1 MSDNDGYT
9 AVHLAAKEGH
19 GDVLETLL
27 STGQQA
33 AGLDYTSFKG
43 LAGLYAKFSC
53 LVSLRMLILSMI
65 LKSLSLYELL
75 F

>member
-1 MSDNDGYT
+1 MFKLNHGADPRMSDNDGYT

-33 AGLDYTSFKG
+33 AGLD
-43 LAGLYAKFSC
+43 
-53 LVSLRMLILSMI
+53 
-65 LKSLSLYELL
+65 
-75 F
+75 